1 MRTSRML
8 AILLELGNAR
18 PTTAQALAE
27 QHQVSTRTI
36 QRDIASLQQIGVPVW
51 TRTGPA
57 GGVGLVEGWRS
68 PITGMTAAELQTLI
82 IGESGSRDLGLQ
94 DDFTAARL
102 KMLSA
107 ASPLGPRPE
116 RTHER
121 FLLDNEAWFTPTDR
135 PTSLAEVARSV
146 WDGRRLSFDYAS
158 RSHVDAAASGSP
170 APEGSTRR
178 GRRSV
183 DPLGLVLKTDRWY
196 LVAARRGTLRTYRL
210 SRMSDVEVQ
219 TEQVERPAEFSL
231 AEYWRESRGAFEA
244 SLASLPVRLSLPMAS
259 AEALAASV
267 PGAGTR
273 MAISEADGDGE
284 RMEIRLHMESVEIAS
299 SQLMGVPG
307 AEVLEP
313 AELRRKIHERAAA
326 LATGNQP
333 RDTDGTAV

>member
-1 MRTSRML
+1 ML
-8 AILLELGNAR
+8 AVLLELGNAR

-27 QHQVSTRTI
+27 RHQVSSRTI

-68 PITGMTAAELQTLI
+68 PITGMTATELQTLI
-82 IGESGSRDLGLQ
+82 IGEAGSRDLGLH

-107 ASPLGPRPE
+107 ASALGTSPE

-121 FLLDNEAWFTPTDR
+121 FLLDNEAWFTPSDR
-135 PTSLAEVARSV
+135 PTALAEVARSV

-158 RSHVDAAASGSP
+158 SSHVDAAGSGP
-170 APEGSTRR
+170 TEEDPPRQRR
-178 GRRSV
+178 RTV

-196 LVAARRGTLRTYRL
+196 LVAARRGTPRTYRL
-210 SRMSDVEVQ
+210 SRMSHVRIH
-219 TEQVERPAEFSL
+219 TEQAERPAGFSL
-231 AEYWRESRGAFEA
+231 PTYWRDSRAAFEA
-244 SLASLPVRLSLPMAS
+244 TIALLPVHLSLPAAS
-259 AEALAASV
+259 AEALVASV
-267 PGAGTR
+267 PGADTPT
-273 MAISEADGDGE
+273 AIREAHGDDE
-284 RMEIRLHMESVEIAS
+284 HLDIRLPMESVEIAA

-307 AEVLEP
+307 VEVREP
-313 AELRRKIHERAAA
+313 AELRRMICERAAA

-333 RDTDGTAV
+333 RDTDDATV